1 MFVLPSDRKNLTQPR
16 NDVTGMSRDRWPRF
30 CDSRASTLRWDQ
42 SRAGVGFA
50 GPSAGRRPRTS
61 AWRSSGA
68 SARPRNRR
76 GRGCGQR
83 RPRSGTTRPVPR
95 ASKAWQRVWRFG
107 RSSVERRIDRFIIPL
122 GDCLALCRGPNPCP
136 TVQVAVDVPA
146 ATVLMEP
153 RIRQTASRARQ
164 QSRLHRSHRLRLEAS
179 SANATTPYRRNL
191 RANVLHLITAARRTF
206 RLMTHDLLATF
217 VYVAH
222 FVFTEH

>member
-1 MFVLPSDRKNLTQPR
+1 MT
-16 NDVTGMSRDRWPRF
+16 PRF
-30 CDSRASTLRWDQ
+30 YALLGSIPGRRRICWAIRRASSLDKR
-42 SRAGVGFA
+42 
-50 GPSAGRRPRTS
+50 
-61 AWRSSGA
+61 WRSFGV

-76 GRGCGQR
+76 RRGCGQR
-83 RPRSGTTRPVPR
+83 RPLSGTTRPVPR

-107 RSSVERRIDRFIIPL
+107 RSSVERRIDRFIIPF

-136 TVQVAVDVPA
+136 TVQVAADVPA

-191 RANVLHLITAARRTF
+191 RANVLHLITAARRTI

-217 VYVAH
+217 IYLAH
-222 FVFTEH
+222 FGFTEH